1 MFYARTLYMSTALI
15 GQWLFVNFKK
25 SLLMKTTILVK
36 KFYSMCRSVRSLK
49 TSSSNTILSQI
60 AFFKH

>member
-36 KFYSMCRSVRSLK
+36 KY
-49 TSSSNTILSQI
+49 
-60 AFFKH
+60 